1 MTIKQHFEQLPE
13 PYNCLALEDVEKFGI
28 VTSTTFKKQSGATDY
43 MMIYF
48 MIMVKDSSKE
58 DFYEAIS
65 DNLKALGK

>member
-1 MTIKQHFEQLPE
+1 MTIKQHLEQLPE
-13 PYNCLALEDVEKFGI
+13 PYNWLALEDVEKFGI
-28 VTSTTFKKQSGATDY
+28 VTSTTFKKQSGATDC